1 MKQIIAISML
11 LLIIQVANAQKQQ
24 WKELTV
30 FHNIMSATFHP
41 AEENNLKPLKDSSAV
56 LVQRA
61 KQWKLSVIPAGFDA
75 AAIKPLLVK
84 LLNEAELLH
93 AAVKKK
99 APDAELIKQITHLHA
114 TFHSIVEEC
123 REHK

>member
-1 MKQIIAISML
+1 MKKVISICVL
-11 LLIIQVANAQKQQ
+11 LLVVHLTNAQQQQ
-24 WKELTV
+24 WKELTA
-30 FHNIMSATFHP
+30 FHNIMSATYHP

-75 AAIKPLLVK
+75 AAIQPLLIK

-99 APDAELIKQITHLHA
+99 APDAELIKQITNLHK
-114 TFHSIVEEC
+114 TFHSVEEEC
-123 REHK
+123 NEH